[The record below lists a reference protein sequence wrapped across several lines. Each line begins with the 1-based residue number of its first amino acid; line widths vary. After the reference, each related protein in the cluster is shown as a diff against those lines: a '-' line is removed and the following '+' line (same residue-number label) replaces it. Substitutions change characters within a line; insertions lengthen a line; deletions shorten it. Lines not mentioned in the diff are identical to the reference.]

1 MSYQHLITLLPC
13 HSLDDFPF
21 HLEGKSADEILA
33 AYTVLWHPSLIHQ
46 ARVVPTWRRNDS
58 GDDFSWEGALVTLP
72 QICRDDMPGY
82 WLEELRAS
90 GARVLDCGELE
101 NLDAMLA
108 DALEHGE
115 RAQAEIPAELAQ
127 DFFALGLCHLLTE
140 VLTVRMR
147 YSTLLDGERFSKLLL
162 AAADA
167 AVAGDAAEAREML
180 GRCFDALAES
190 KDHFYPVDTFLFDL
204 TLVAP
209 TTTAEEIAAALSHQ
223 TPINLMIT
231 AGELRRV
238 TEEDPALIATIT
250 DAIEADRLCLVGG
263 ECDEQAPLGI
273 LSSEQLLVEFNRGLA
288 IYEEIL
294 GTRPY
299 IYGRRK
305 FGLHPQLPQVLQKL
319 GYIGALHQSL
329 DGTRCPE
336 SYHGAISWQSIDGT
350 SLTALARLPLSA
362 AEPESVLRLPRELG
376 EAMDHDHVAAI
387 GFAHYPNCISQ
398 WYRQLMHMASFGS
411 VLGNFVG
418 LDECF
423 RDAELMTGP
432 TQFDADDYRT
442 PYLRTSAAEGA
453 SAVTPLV
460 TRHREQANR
469 RAAAGM
475 NLLAAS
481 ICGSNASPESTDT
494 DAVLRDVVQ
503 ALPGHGSEQQGLLLL
518 NPSSQPETMVV
529 DVSFERMPTV
539 GGIVKAAAESDGRR
553 QTVVEV
559 PAMGYGWIVG
569 DGKPWQKPAG
579 KPIVEEH
586 LLRNEFC
593 EANFNPQTGALESL
607 HMPRRRGN
615 LLSQR
620 IALRSPKPGGQATGA
635 YSKMVAEKIEL
646 QAAGPFRA
654 SQSITGQLVDEEG
667 SIVSHFKQQVS
678 IARGVPLLAF
688 DLQLDPVVLPEGNP
702 WQSYYGVRFA
712 WTGDELFRGV
722 GLVRQRT
729 FRTRIEGPDY
739 LDLCSGN
746 LTLTLLPGGIPYHTL
761 IEPGQ
766 IDTLLIPPGESG
778 REFSWKIGLELPAA
792 AETSWSAFVE
802 SPSRLANRS
811 PVEPASAW
819 LLHISDPKVVVTHVD
834 FVAMEKETRIR
845 LRLLETGS
853 RRSRLSLSCCRSFAA
868 ASKLDFTLSVIES
881 LPVQP
886 DRVELEL
893 APGELCILEL
903 EFAR

>member
-1 MSYQHLITLLPC
+1 MAYQNLITLLPC

-33 AYTVLWHPSLIHQ
+33 AYTVLWHPALI
-46 ARVVPTWRRNDS
+46 AESRTVPTWRRNDS

-101 NLDAMLA
+101 NFDAMLA
-108 DALEHGE
+108 DALEPGE
-115 RAQAEIPAELAQ
+115 GVQAEIPAELAQ
-127 DFFALGLCHLLTE
+127 DFFALGLCHVLTE

-147 YSTLLDGERFSKLLL
+147 YSSLLDGERFSKLLL
-162 AAADA
+162 SAADA
-167 AVAGDAAEAREML
+167 AVAGDVAETREML

-209 TTTAEEIAAALSHQ
+209 TTTAAEIAAALSHQ
-223 TPINLMIT
+223 AAINLMIT
-231 AGELRRV
+231 ADDLRRV
-238 TEEDPALIATIT
+238 TEEDPALIAIIT
-250 DAIEADRLCLVGG
+250 DAIEAERLCLVGG

-273 LSSEQLLVEFNRGLA
+273 FSSEQLLMEFNRGLA

-336 SYHGAISWQSIDGT
+336 SYHGAIAWQSIDGT

-387 GFAHYPNCISQ
+387 GFAHYPNCMSQ

-411 VLGNFVG
+411 VLGNFVR

-453 SAVTPLV
+453 AAVTPLV
-460 TRHREQANR
+460 TRHRDQANR
-469 RAAAGM
+469 RSAAGM

-481 ICGSNASPESTDT
+481 ICGKNVFPESTDT
-494 DAVLRDVVQ
+494 DAVLGDVVR

-518 NPSSQPETMVV
+518 NPSSQPRNMVV
-529 DVSFERMPTV
+529 DVALDRMPV
-539 GGIVKAAAESDGRR
+539 LGDVVQAAAIQDGRR
-553 QTVVEV
+553 QIVAQV
-559 PAMGYGWIVG
+559 PAMGYGWVVG
-569 DGKPWQKPAG
+569 DGASWQELAG
-579 KPIVEEH
+579 KPIAEEH

-593 EANFNPQTGALESL
+593 EVFFDAESGALKSL
-607 HMPRRRGN
+607 YMPSRRGN

-620 IALRSPKPGGQATGA
+620 IALRSPKPGSVSTGC
-635 YSKMVAEKIEL
+635 YSTMVAENIEL
-646 QAAGPFRA
+646 QADGPFRG
-654 SQSITGQLVDEEG
+654 SQVITGRLVNEEG
-667 SIVSHFKQQVS
+667 SIVSRFRQRVS
-678 IARGVPLLAF
+678 IARGVPLLSF

-702 WQSYYGVRFA
+702 WHSYYGVRFA
-712 WTGDELFRGV
+712 WPGDEIFRGV

-729 FRTRIEGPDY
+729 FRSRIEGPDY

-746 LTLTLLPGGIPYHTL
+746 LALSLLPGGIPYHAL

-766 IDTLLIPPGESG
+766 IDTLLVPPGESG
-778 REFSWKIGLELPAA
+778 REFSWKIGLGLSAPAEA
-792 AETSWSAFVE
+792 SWTAFVDA
-802 SPSRLANRS
+802 PCCVANRS

-819 LLHISDPKVVVTHVD
+819 LLHLSDPQVMVTHVE
-834 FVAMEKETRIR
+834 FVAVEEETRVR
-845 LRLLETGS
+845 LRLLETGG
-853 RRSRLSLSCCRSFAA
+853 RRSRLSLRCFRSFATVR
-868 ASKLDFTLSVIES
+868 KLDFTHSVIES

-893 APGELCILEL
+893 APGELCLLEL